1 MKIEAGESLVY
12 SWMRH
17 IKKCQFV
24 QTNWKV
30 SPKWDISGTD
40 TLEALFDEIA
50 EHFQQKHG
58 LEVFKEAGFQ
68 QTLRQLECD
77 VIGLAYR
84 EQGSKLYAAEV
95 AFHEGGLNYGS
106 KDETV
111 AKVISKLARIAFGLH
126 CYLGASDGVVLFAS
140 PKINPAICD
149 PLKQRIPELEKIFQS
164 HGMEFAFRLV
174 ANDTFTSEILNPV
187 LKVSGEVADTSELFL
202 RCYQLSKMRT
212 DAGTNAGDDGRRA
225 PVRKESTHVVH
236 DDEFAHLKVGELAN
250 IVVRKI
256 LESGV
261 VSPEEVARMTTKEYS
276 RETLYLGFCCLS
288 RQCETISGLKRYYT
302 TPLYIAGERYYLCS
316 QWRGNKKRKPNHRPY
331 LLAWIRAHTDEQSRS
346 ALASLASF

>member
-24 QTNWKV
+24 QTNWKA
-30 SPKWDISGTD
+30 SPKWSISGMD
-40 TLEALFDEIA
+40 MLEALFNAIA

-58 LEVFKEAGFQ
+58 LEVFKKSGFQ
-68 QTLRQLECD
+68 QALQQLECD

-106 KDETV
+106 KEETV

-126 CYLGASDGVVLFAS
+126 CYLGASSGVVLFAS
-140 PKINPAICD
+140 PKINPAICE

-212 DAGTNAGDDGRRA
+212 DAGTNDPGGDEGGRDSVPSGSGLTLPIEFIPADQGEFKRLLLAHGNATIHEYYSDGRVKDIPWRA
-225 PVRKESTHVVH
+225 EKMSETSNVIGNLRSRPDYRKGTWQRLGIKRLVV
-236 DDEFAHLKVGELAN
+236 EA
-250 IVVRKI
+250 
-256 LESGV
+256 
-261 VSPEEVARMTTKEYS
+261 
-276 RETLYLGFCCLS
+276 
-288 RQCETISGLKRYYT
+288 Q
-302 TPLYIAGERYYLCS
+302 
-316 QWRGNKKRKPNHRPY
+316 
-331 LLAWIRAHTDEQSRS
+331 
-346 ALASLASF
+346 